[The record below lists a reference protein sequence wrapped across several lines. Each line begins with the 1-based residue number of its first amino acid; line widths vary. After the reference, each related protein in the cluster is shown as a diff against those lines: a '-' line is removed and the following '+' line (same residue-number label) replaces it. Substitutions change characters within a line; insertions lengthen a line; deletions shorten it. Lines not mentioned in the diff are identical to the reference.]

1 MKVRDIMTKN
11 VTSCHPGQNL
21 GEVVENMWKYRCGAM
36 PIVNDRGRVMGIV
49 TDRDMC
55 IALGTR
61 GLKAS
66 EITAADVA
74 PARYFACRPDDDI
87 HSALKTMAAQ
97 EVRRLPVTDEYGKL
111 VGMLSIDDVVMR
123 ANAGSAINYSEVIR
137 TMKAIC
143 ENRVHDRVA
152 LTAVA

>member
-1 MKVRDIMTKN
+1 MTTN

-21 GEVVENMWKYRCGAM
+21 AEVVENMWRFRCGAM
-36 PIVNDRGRVMGIV
+36 PIVNDEGRVMGII

-61 GLKAS
+61 NLKAS

-97 EVRRLPVTDEYGKL
+97 EVRRLPVTDEDGKL
-111 VGMLSIDDVVMR
+111 AGILSIDDIVTR
-123 ANAGSAINYSEVIR
+123 ARPGSAINYSELVRAIQ
-137 TMKAIC
+137 AIC
-143 ENRVHDRVA
+143 EGRVHYDA
-152 LTAVA
+152 PLTAVA

>member
-1 MKVRDIMTKN
+1 MKVKDVMTKH

-21 GEVVENMWKYRCGAM
+21 GEVVENMWRFRCGAM
-36 PIVNDRGRVMGIV
+36 PIVSDEGRVMGII

-61 GLKAS
+61 DLRAS
-66 EITAADVA
+66 EVTAADVA

-97 EVRRLPVTDEYGKL
+97 EVRRLVVIDDYGKL
-111 VGMLSIDDVVMR
+111 AGILSIDDVVVR
-123 ANAGSAINYSEVIR
+123 ARPGSSINYSEVVR
-137 TMKAIC
+137 TMQAIC
-143 ENRVHDRVA
+143 ENRVHRTTDLA
-152 LTAVA
+152 AIA

>member
-1 MKVRDIMTKN
+1 VTKN
-11 VTSCHPGQNL
+11 VTFRHPGQNL

-36 PIVNDRGRVMGIV
+36 PIVNDEGRVMGIV

-61 GLKAS
+61 DLRAS
-66 EITAADVA
+66 EMKAADEA

-97 EVRRLPVTDEYGKL
+97 EAGYRLPMKTGSWRESCRL
-111 VGMLSIDDVVMR
+111 TTLWCMP
-123 ANAGSAINYSEVIR
+123 AGSQIN
-137 TMKAIC
+137 
-143 ENRVHDRVA
+143 
-152 LTAVA
+152 

>member
-1 MKVRDIMTKN
+1 MKVRDVMTKN
-11 VTSCHPGQNL
+11 VTSCHPEQNL

-36 PIVNDRGRVMGIV
+36 PIVSDEGRVMGII

-61 GLKAS
+61 DLRAS
-66 EITAADVA
+66 EMKAADVA

-97 EVRRLPVTDEYGKL
+97 EVRRLLVTDEYGKL
-111 VGMLSIDDVVMR
+111 AGILSIDDVIAHAR
-123 ANAGSAINYSEVIR
+123 AGSEINYSEVVR
-137 TMKAIC
+137 TMKAIS
-143 ENRVHDRVA
+143 ENRVHEKTMLA
-152 LTAVA
+152 AIA

>member
-1 MKVRDIMTKN
+1 MRVRDVMTKN
-11 VTSCHPGQNL
+11 VTSCHPEQNL
-21 GEVVENMWKYRCGAM
+21 GEIVENMWKYRCGSM
-36 PIVNDRGRVMGIV
+36 PIVNDEGRVMGII

-61 GLKAS
+61 NVKAS

-123 ANAGSAINYSEVIR
+123 ARAGSHINYSEVVR
-137 TMKAIC
+137 TMQAIC
-143 ENRVHDRVA
+143 ESRIHEKTA
-152 LTAVA
+152 LEAVA